1 MAETK
6 RQENS
11 KRDKYDKHET
21 MDKSLDPRQLL
32 GFNSDENLQ
41 LREIDRMLNRR
52 DILVGGWSVLSVTP
66 VLGSSVEKVDDDE
79 PMVSMVSTTGFMVLL
94 YKPE

>member
-6 RQENS
+6 SQEKS

-21 MDKSLDPRQLL
+21 MDKALDPRQLL
-32 GFNSDENLQ
+32 GLTSDENLQ
-41 LREIDRMLNRR
+41 LRELDRMLNRR
-52 DILVGGWSVLSVTP
+52 DILVGGWSVVSVTP

-79 PMVSMVSTTGFMVLL
+79 PMVSMVSTTGFMILL
-94 YKPE
+94 YKGE